1 MIKFANI
8 GDFKVAQNFG
18 YLKTPVVLENGMAVT
33 YDLKTKAVA
42 LPTAT
47 TAKQAGLAVVMNRID
62 KPETLTP
69 NDYRIEVGEFP
80 RIFTLASLAGHLF
93 DMDDAVVT
101 TAYNTLAVGDKLVV
115 GTDGK
120 WLRVLMFL
128 IMQSI
133 LKLWKR
139 QVLAVTDLESL
150 YTLN

>member
-42 LPTAT
+42 LPTTT

-101 TAYNTLAVGDKLVV
+101 TTYNTLAVGDKLVV

-120 WLRVLMFL
+120 WAKSADVSGYAEYLEIVEKTSFGGNG
-128 IMQSI
+128 
-133 LKLWKR
+133 LK
-139 QVLAVTDLESL
+139 VVVHA
-150 YTLN
+150 

>member
-42 LPTAT
+42 LPTTT

-62 KPETLTP
+62 KPKTP

-120 WLRVLMFL
+120 WAKGADVSGYAEYLEIVEKTSFGGNGLRV
-128 IMQSI
+128 
-133 LKLWKR
+133 
-139 QVLAVTDLESL
+139 VVHA
-150 YTLN
+150 

>member
-18 YLKTPVVLENGMAVT
+18 YLKTPAVLENGMAVT

-101 TAYNTLAVGDKLVV
+101 TTYNTLAVGDKLVV

-120 WLRVLMFL
+120 WAKSADVSDYAEYLEIVEKTSFGGNGLRV
-128 IMQSI
+128 
-133 LKLWKR
+133 
-139 QVLAVTDLESL
+139 VVHA
-150 YTLN
+150 

>member
-18 YLKTPVVLENGMAVT
+18 YLKTPAVLENGMAVT
-33 YDLKTKAVA
+33 YDLKKKAVA
-42 LPTAT
+42 LPTAI

-101 TAYNTLAVGDKLVV
+101 TAYNTLAVDDKLVV

-120 WLRVLMFL
+120 WAKSADVSDYAEYLEIVEKTSFGGNGLRV
-128 IMQSI
+128 
-133 LKLWKR
+133 
-139 QVLAVTDLESL
+139 VVHA
-150 YTLN
+150 